1 MWIRALNRL
10 SRDRP
15 VCESRHLKAF
25 ELYHSRNQSGR
36 PPLEESAG
44 KRYFSALFS
53 SPSTHQE
60 CVKPLREEISA
71 PLAATKAAI

>member
-15 VCESRHLKAF
+15 VCDSRHLKAF

-36 PPLEESAG
+36 
-44 KRYFSALFS
+44 
-53 SPSTHQE
+53 
-60 CVKPLREEISA
+60 V
-71 PLAATKAAI
+71 PLAESGG